1 MGKQQKTGPAQP
13 DDIDRPQED
22 ESPARAKDRA
32 RDAAQKTKDEPGAD
46 GQLTAGASE
55 DTYD

>member
-1 MGKQQKTGPAQP
+1 MDKHRKTGPAQP
-13 DDIDRPQED
+13 DSIESAEED

-32 RDAAQKTKDEPGAD
+32 RDAVQKTKDEPGAD
-46 GQLTAGASE
+46 GQRTAGASE